1 MFETCLCLNDSDI
14 AFGIIDFRQ
23 QVPFLDPATAVDLQR
38 FDEARHLGIQGREL
52 ECPDGPGLARHAL
65 HPASLGLD
73 DLHLDQIVFL
83 VPAVVGIRFVAYFW
97 LLVSVGHEPE
107 PTRPANRKHDDDQAQ
122 PTPNSRSMRSYTR
135 AVVRITPGDWL
146 VSNCDPV
153 ARHATTPKAWK
164 GSLARSASE
173 AL

>member
-1 MFETCLCLNDSDI
+1 MVPGWLVTRSIPPRSGLMTCTLTRLFFSCPPWW
-14 AFGIIDFRQ
+14 AF
-23 QVPFLDPATAVDLQR
+23 
-38 FDEARHLGIQGREL
+38 
-52 ECPDGPGLARHAL
+52 AL
-65 HPASLGLD
+65 SP
-73 DLHLDQIVFL
+73 I
-83 VPAVVGIRFVAYFW
+83 FW